1 MVIYKY
7 FRIFFLSIVMLS
19 TKAFAQDYSAS
30 FWKIEEESEAKI
42 VDIEENVYYTGL
54 ATNVSVAGEND
65 QFYLVKE
72 GGKDILY
79 NRMGK
84 LMETDKIETPTLY
97 TDDFIVTQK

>member
-72 GGKDILY
+72 GGKDI
-79 NRMGK
+79 
-84 LMETDKIETPTLY
+84 
-97 TDDFIVTQK
+97 FI